1 MLRSLRALRL
11 STTLAFT
18 VAATLPGAAFAQGA
32 GDDQYAD
39 PFGDM
44 PVEQNQAPAAGGGNT
59 PPPDNSNG
67 APATAG
73 STPATPV
80 SAESDATVEDSSAA
94 EVDATAARELPRTGL
109 PADLLAL
116 IGMALLATGGL
127 IHLAVLRFAP
137 DSGYSRALGMGALH
151 TAPRPPGFEPL
162 VSRRRLRRSRR

>member
-1 MLRSLRALRL
+1 MLRSLRPLRPVTIAVIAL
-11 STTLAFT
+11 F
-18 VAATLPGAAFAQGA
+18 AACPAGAFAQGA

-44 PVEQNQAPAAGGGNT
+44 PVEQNQAPAADGGNT
-59 PPPDNSNG
+59 PPPDNWNG
-67 APATAG
+67 ASDTAD
-73 STPATPV
+73 SAPATPV
-80 SAESDATVEDSSAA
+80 AAESDATVEDSSAA
-94 EVDATAARELPRTGL
+94 EVDATAAQELPRTGL

-137 DSGYSRALGMGALH
+137 DSGYARALGMAPLH
-151 TAPRPPGFEPL
+151 AAPRPPGFEPL